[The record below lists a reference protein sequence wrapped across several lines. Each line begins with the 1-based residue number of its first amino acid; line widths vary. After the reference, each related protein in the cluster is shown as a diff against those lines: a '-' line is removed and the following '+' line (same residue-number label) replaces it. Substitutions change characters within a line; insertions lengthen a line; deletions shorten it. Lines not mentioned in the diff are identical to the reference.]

1 MRRVVVLGAGRP
13 LGARVLAALEALPGV
28 ERAIGLESRPGFIPD
43 DGPGIE
49 CLPWSPDHRAFAE
62 RLRKDEIDTVVDCA
76 LVEARTGARART
88 PGADVIA
95 AMCVG
100 AAVAHDDSPVR
111 GWVVVSSTDYYPAS
125 SYRPL
130 LHREEERVGDFATGP
145 AETIAE
151 AEEYVR
157 AIAERKP
164 HVEVAILR
172 LQAIVGA
179 GFRGALAELFSRD
192 RIPVCPGFDPAVQML
207 HPDDAVAAIVWAAEV
222 GLTGVFNVASSGLLR
237 LGEAVRRAGGRRAVA
252 LPFAPPV
259 GRAALRALGLAP
271 VAGELYDLL
280 RHGNAVDAGK
290 LARAGF
296 EARRTQVD
304 CLAARDA

>member
-1 MRRVVVLGAGRP
+1 M
-13 LGARVLAALEALPGV
+13 
-28 ERAIGLESRPGFIPD
+28 
-43 DGPGIE
+43 
-49 CLPWSPDHRAFAE
+49 
-62 RLRKDEIDTVVDCA
+62 
-76 LVEARTGARART
+76 
-88 PGADVIA
+88 
-95 AMCVG
+95 
-100 AAVAHDDSPVR
+100 
-111 GWVVVSSTDYYPAS
+111 
-125 SYRPL
+125 
-130 LHREEERVGDFATGP
+130 
-145 AETIAE
+145 
-151 AEEYVR
+151 R

-290 LARAGF
+290 LARRLRGATYPGRLPRRTRRLAPRPRRPIGRDIPGQLCLFVADPGSRAPSGARELRCIRHARCTSGSRMPGRRSGACAGRSCDGRHGMEGRPGQSIEQGVGNAF
-296 EARRTQVD
+296 PGTMEDECGLREGRRRDASARRRAERPGCSVSS
-304 CLAARDA
+304 